1 MFQQMFGIFKKF
13 SKLQWE
19 KEKSYSLDQKWGWKF
34 ELQTIDISIGI
45 PNFM

>member
-1 MFQQMFGIFKKF
+1 MIKV

-19 KEKSYSLDQKWGWKF
+19 KEKSYTLDQNSGWKF
-34 ELQTIDISIGI
+34 ELQTTDISSGI